1 MNGHFN
7 ASLSPG
13 TYFVSFTANGYNSI
27 VKEVNITAGKTSTLD
42 VSMTSVTNSVTLTGY
57 LSPENASLVV
67 DGFVAYVNSTGYYHI
82 SLSAGTY
89 TISVYESGYY
99 PYSENITLSSSQVMN
114 FTLAKEPSATSTTSL
129 NNTTATGYNVTVS
142 NLTSGNGVISV
153 SFNSGANG
161 TLLVQIPYVDMKN
174 ATISEILNST
184 VYINGVPYSNYTV
197 SISSSYTIIL
207 KVYGL
212 KSGDPTL
219 SWKYSPSGIVSAPP
233 SPSSVSPPPSL
244 FVYEV
249 MGAIISV
256 GIVAGAVVITLG
268 KRRR

>member
-1 MNGHFN
+1 
-7 ASLSPG
+7 
-13 TYFVSFTANGYNSI
+13 
-27 VKEVNITAGKTSTLD
+27 
-42 VSMTSVTNSVTLTGY
+42 MTT
-57 LSPENASLVV
+57 
-67 DGFVAYVNSTGYYHI
+67 TGYYHI

-99 PYSENITLSSSQVMN
+99 PYSENITLSSSQVIN

-142 NLTSGNGVISV
+142 NLTSGNGIISV
-153 SFNSGANG
+153 SFSSGANG
-161 TLLVQIPYVDMKN
+161 TLIVQIPYVDMKN

-184 VYINGVPYSNYTV
+184 VYINGVPYRNYTV

-219 SWKYSPSGIVSAPP
+219 SWKYSPSGTVPAPKP
-233 SPSSVSPPPSL
+233 SSSVSPPPSL
-244 FVYEV
+244 LIYEV
-249 MGAIISV
+249 MGAIIAV
-256 GIVAGAVVITLG
+256 GIVAGAVVMTLG